1 MIGRS
6 FLKGMR
12 SMNVAPNKLVNSQ
25 IVRNL
30 SDYGSQDMAFTKDRI
45 MKKEG
50 EDNQRDFT
58 YFFLGG
64 GRFIYASAA
73 RLALIKVSIYFYFIS
88 VLQLLLFYFIFFVY
102 SFFNFI
108 IMLFYNIN

>member
-1 MIGRS
+1 MIGRN

-12 SMNVAPNKLVNSQ
+12 SINATSNKLVNSQ

-30 SDYGSQDMAFTKDRI
+30 SDYGSQDMAFNNDRI

-50 EDNQRDFT
+50 EANQRDFT
-58 YFFLGG
+58 YFLLGG

-73 RLALIKVSIYFYFIS
+73 RLALIKVSLFI
-88 VLQLLLFYFIFFVY
+88 IFFILFFPVIY
-102 SFFNFI
+102 NFFQLIIFFNF
-108 IMLFYNIN
+108 